1 MIKKNINDGDYVLLS
16 KQNSANIGDIVA
28 VDIEVDSTLKT
39 YKIMGGKILLMPE
52 NDDYEPFM
60 LDEDQ
65 FSILGVAIGI
75 IKN

>member
-1 MIKKNINDGDYVLLS
+1 MVNLVSHEELS
-16 KQNSANIGDIVA
+16 EKLESVK
-28 VDIEVDSTLKT
+28 DSILKT

-52 NDDYEPFM
+52 NDAYEPFM

-65 FSILGVAIGI
+65 FSILWVAVGI

>member
-1 MIKKNINDGDYVLLS
+1 MVNLVSSEELS
-16 KQNSANIGDIVA
+16 EKLESVK
-28 VDIEVDSTLKT
+28 DSTLKT

-52 NDDYEPFM
+52 NDAYEPFM